1 MPRQYKL
8 MSADGHL
15 EVPPERWT
23 HRVPEKYRDR
33 APHTV
38 HLPDGGDALMIE
50 GQPLLEANF
59 LDLRAGRA
67 AGTWQPFGLKVADA
81 AGTGGPEQRV
91 HEQDE
96 DGMDAEVLF
105 AAMVAGPVFWR
116 NIAHDEVYKAVI
128 RGYNDWLGEEYCA
141 VARDRLIGMG
151 VIPITNVDDAIA
163 EMKHCKKLGLK
174 GILLGGLPSGKGYP
188 TPEDDRFWAAAID
201 LDMPVTVHV
210 QLYRTGARANQPTM
224 IYPKEDPV
232 VMARLRR
239 PFLEWLVNFGL
250 PPSVGMAQ
258 LVLSGVFE
266 RFPKLKVF
274 FAETRLGWVPFWLEH
289 MDLWY
294 KRHIGWAEEM
304 LGFKPL
310 KELPATYVRENIYF
324 TVQYER
330 VAVEMRHHVGVDHIM
345 FATDFPHIEN
355 EWPNSR
361 PIIDEIYE
369 NVPADEKAKMWAGN
383 AVKYFKLD
391 AA

>member
-1 MPRQYKL
+1 MARQYNL
-8 MSADGHL
+8 MSSDGHL
-15 EVPPERWT
+15 EVPPERWV

-67 AGTWQPFGLKVADA
+67 EGTWQPFGLKVADA
-81 AGTGGPEQRV
+81 AGTGSPEQRV
-91 HEQDE
+91 REQDQ

-141 VARDRLIGMG
+141 VAPDRLIGMG

-163 EMKHCKKLGLK
+163 EMEHCKRLGLK
-174 GILLGGLPSGKGYP
+174 G
-188 TPEDDRFWAAAID
+188 
-201 LDMPVTVHV
+201 
-210 QLYRTGARANQPTM
+210 
-224 IYPKEDPV
+224 
-232 VMARLRR
+232 
-239 PFLEWLVNFGL
+239 
-250 PPSVGMAQ
+250 
-258 LVLSGVFE
+258 
-266 RFPKLKVF
+266 F

-294 KRHIGWAEEM
+294 KRHLNWAEDM

-310 KELPATYVRENIYF
+310 KELPATYVRENIYL

-369 NVPADEKAKMWAGN
+369 NVPADEKHKIWAGN
-383 AVKYFKLD
+383 AVKYFHLD
-391 AA
+391 A